1 MEVSV
6 LKGKERSYLKSLS
19 NTLEPILIIG
29 KNGVTDNVIKQ
40 LDDALEARELIKIK
54 LLDNSGLD
62 AKEVANDV
70 AKVLKAEFVQ
80 SIGSKF
86 TIYRKAKE
94 PKINIPR

>member
-1 MEVSV
+1 M

>member
-1 MEVSV
+1 M

-19 NTLEPILIIG
+19 NTLEPVLIIG

-54 LLDNSGLD
+54 CLENSGLD

-94 PKINIPR
+94 PKINIPK

>member
-1 MEVSV
+1 M

-94 PKINIPR
+94 PKINIPK

>member
-94 PKINIPR
+94 PKINIPK

>member
-1 MEVSV
+1 M

-54 LLDNSGLD
+54 LLDNSCLD

-70 AKVLKAEFVQ
+70 AKVLKADFVQ

-94 PKINIPR
+94 PKINIPK

>member
-1 MEVSV
+1 M

-19 NTLEPILIIG
+19 NTLDPILIIG

-54 LLDNSGLD
+54 CLENSGLD
-62 AKEVANDV
+62 AKEVANDL

-94 PKINIPR
+94 PKINIPK